1 VFPINTQHSTDDVLE
16 NINYLLSNLILS
28 LPDEGDYR
36 SLPDEDY
43 YRSLPDEGDYRSS
56 PDEGDYRSLP
66 DEGYFR
72 NAS

>member
-1 VFPINTQHSTDDVLE
+1 MNTQHSTDDVLE

-36 SLPDEDY
+36 SLPDE
-43 YRSLPDEGDYRSS
+43 GDYRSL

-72 NAS
+72 NASCALILS